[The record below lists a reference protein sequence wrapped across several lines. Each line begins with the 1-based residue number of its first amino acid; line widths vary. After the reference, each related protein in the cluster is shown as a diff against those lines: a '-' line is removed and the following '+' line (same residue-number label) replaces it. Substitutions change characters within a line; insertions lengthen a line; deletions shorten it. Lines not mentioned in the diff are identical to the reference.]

1 MNFYLS
7 RRFSILAPRFVRL
20 RTPQTAFGVMDLA
33 ELLRPLDATQ
43 EAIQR
48 LSRELSGRS
57 SEAEGLVSGWF
68 AYLKGEA
75 RWHDARPRLLPLAP
89 PRARTPNLGAN

>member
-1 MNFYLS
+1 
-7 RRFSILAPRFVRL
+7 
-20 RTPQTAFGVMDLA
+20 MDVA
-33 ELLRPLDATQ
+33 ALLRPLDATQ

-57 SEAEGLVSGWF
+57 SEAAGLVSGWL

-75 RWHDARPRLLPLAP
+75 RRTTLASACRPPP